1 MRLIDADKAKAELL
15 AIDETIPAWP
25 GFFDGLKTGYQSAAD
40 RLDTMSVVEERK
52 HGHWEDIDLDT
63 SVCSVCKNRK
73 NTKQNTARSAALK
86 WKIMEMTM
94 MNKYIQQ
101 FLDDN
106 DLQAGER
113 FYILDKDYK
122 KMFNKTFY
130 INKNATGTDDILLDN
145 NHFAIYSD
153 TLLYLLTGIAFVKKK
168 PFCPKYGEMV
178 YYVTVSG
185 YIQEV
190 RFDTDS
196 TLHQL
201 LRKAGKLYRSEEEAK
216 RYLDKDYKDLIIQEE
231 E

>member
-1 MRLIDADKAKAELL
+1 MKLIDKDALSMELMNEVLNAYAKADFRFAHALNVFQGLIDKAP
-15 AIDETIPAWP
+15 T
-25 GFFDGLKTGYQSAAD
+25 
-40 RLDTMSVVEERK
+40 VEEHK

-63 SVCSVCKNRK
+63 SVCSVCKK
-73 NTKQNTARSAALK
+73 PQEYETKYCPECGAK
-86 WKIMEMTM
+86 ME
-94 MNKYIQQ
+94 NNGD
-101 FLDDN
+101 DDN

-201 LRKAGKLYRSEEEAK
+201 LHKAGKLYRSEEAK
-216 RYLDKDYKDLIIQEE
+216 KIFR
-231 E
+231 

>member
-1 MRLIDADKAKAELL
+1 MKKQCVIYKWIMKLIDKDALSMELMNEVLNAYAKADFRFAHALC
-15 AIDETIPAWP
+15 AKIHKK
-25 GFFDGLKTGYQSAAD
+25 LKQ
-40 RLDTMSVVEERK
+40 
-52 HGHWEDIDLDT
+52 H
-63 SVCSVCKNRK
+63 
-73 NTKQNTARSAALK
+73 TARTAAQK

>member
-1 MRLIDADKAKAELL
+1 MNLKLNPYNL
-15 AIDETIPAWP
+15 ALNVATLKISDEVTIKYYSIT
-25 GFFDGLKTGYQSAAD
+25 GEKEIKEKILK
-40 RLDTMSVVEERK
+40 
-52 HGHWEDIDLDT
+52 I
-63 SVCSVCKNRK
+63 
-73 NTKQNTARSAALK
+73 TKS
-86 WKIMEMTM
+86 
-94 MNKYIQQ
+94 
-101 FLDDN
+101 
-106 DLQAGER
+106 
-113 FYILDKDYK
+113 
-122 KMFNKTFY
+122 
-130 INKNATGTDDILLDN
+130 GT
-145 NHFAIYSD
+145 IYSD

>member
-1 MRLIDADKAKAELL
+1 MSKSEIKYVGWCYECKYLGSFHCGICQRENLSVKNFARLCL
-15 AIDETIPAWP
+15 
-25 GFFDGLKTGYQSAAD
+25 GL
-40 RLDTMSVVEERK
+40 
-52 HGHWEDIDLDT
+52 DII
-63 SVCSVCKNRK
+63 S
-73 NTKQNTARSAALK
+73 
-86 WKIMEMTM
+86 
-94 MNKYIQQ
+94 
-101 FLDDN
+101 
-106 DLQAGER
+106 
-113 FYILDKDYK
+113 
-122 KMFNKTFY
+122 
-130 INKNATGTDDILLDN
+130 
-145 NHFAIYSD
+145 
-153 TLLYLLTGIAFVKKK
+153 

>member
-1 MRLIDADKAKAELL
+1 MRLIDKDALSMELMNEVLNAYAKADFRFAHALNVFQGLIDKAP
-15 AIDETIPAWP
+15 T
-25 GFFDGLKTGYQSAAD
+25 
-40 RLDTMSVVEERK
+40 VEERK
-52 HGHWEDIDLDT
+52 QGHWEDIDLDT
-63 SVCSVCKNRK
+63 SVCSVCKK
-73 NTKQNTARSAALK
+73 PQEYETKYCPECGAK
-86 WKIMEMTM
+86 ME
-94 MNKYIQQ
+94 NNGD
-101 FLDDN
+101 DDN

>member
-1 MRLIDADKAKAELL
+1 MKLIDKDALSMELMNEVLNAYAKADFRFAHALNVFQGLIDKAP
-15 AIDETIPAWP
+15 T
-25 GFFDGLKTGYQSAAD
+25 
-40 RLDTMSVVEERK
+40 VEERK

-63 SVCSVCKNRK
+63 SVCSVCKK
-73 NTKQNTARSAALK
+73 PQEYETKYCPECGAK
-86 WKIMEMTM
+86 ME
-94 MNKYIQQ
+94 NNGD
-101 FLDDN
+101 DDN

>member
-1 MRLIDADKAKAELL
+1 MKLIDVNAAKAELL
-15 AIDETIPAWP
+15 AIAETIPAWP

-52 HGHWEDIDLDT
+52 HGHW
-63 SVCSVCKNRK
+63 VGCSFNICSLCKNMQEHETPYCSNCGAK
-73 NTKQNTARSAALK
+73 
-86 WKIMEMTM
+86 MENNGDDD
-94 MNKYIQQ
+94 NKYIQQ

-190 RFDTDS
+190 RFDTDC

-201 LRKAGKLYRSEEEAK
+201 LRKAGKFYRTRDEAK
-216 RYLDKDYKDLIIQEE
+216 RHLDKDCKDLIIQEE

>member
-1 MRLIDADKAKAELL
+1 MGLIDADKAKAELL
-15 AIDETIPAWP
+15 AIAETIPAWP
-25 GFFDGLKTGYQSAAD
+25 GFFDGIRSGYS
-40 RLDTMSVVEERK
+40 
-52 HGHWEDIDLDT
+52 
-63 SVCSVCKNRK
+63 
-73 NTKQNTARSAALK
+73 
-86 WKIMEMTM
+86 
-94 MNKYIQQ
+94 Y
-101 FLDDN
+101 
-106 DLQAGER
+106 
-113 FYILDKDYK
+113 
-122 KMFNKTFY
+122 
-130 INKNATGTDDILLDN
+130 
-145 NHFAIYSD
+145 

-201 LRKAGKLYRSEEEAK
+201 LRKAGKLYRSEEEVK

>member
-1 MRLIDADKAKAELL
+1 MRLIDKDALSMELMNEVLNAYAKADFRFAHALNVFQGLIDKAP
-15 AIDETIPAWP
+15 T
-25 GFFDGLKTGYQSAAD
+25 
-40 RLDTMSVVEERK
+40 VEERK

-63 SVCSVCKNRK
+63 SVCSVCKK
-73 NTKQNTARSAALK
+73 PQEYETKYCPECGAK
-86 WKIMEMTM
+86 ME
-94 MNKYIQQ
+94 NNG
-101 FLDDN
+101 DDDD